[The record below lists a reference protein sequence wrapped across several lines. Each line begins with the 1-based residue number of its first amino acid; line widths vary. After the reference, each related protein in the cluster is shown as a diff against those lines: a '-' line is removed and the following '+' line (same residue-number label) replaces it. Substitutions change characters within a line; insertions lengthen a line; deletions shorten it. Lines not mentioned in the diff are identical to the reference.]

1 MTHSERWQRLQ
12 GPVLLL
18 AIAVL
23 GVAALIGGRALGA
36 TVNARGATATASGA
50 KSVDIDH
57 FAFHPPALHVK
68 RGGKVTFTNSQ
79 NVTHTATGADF
90 DTKKIAP
97 GSSVTVRFSQKGTF
111 VYHCKIHPF
120 MKGKIVVE

>member
-18 AIAVL
+18 VIAVL
-23 GVAALIGGRALGA
+23 GVAALMGGRAI
-36 TVNARGATATASGA
+36 GATATLSGA
-50 KSVDIDH
+50 KGVEINH
-57 FAFHPPALHVK
+57 FAFHPPTLRVK

-79 NVTHTATGADF
+79 NVTHTASSGSF
-90 DTKKIAP
+90 DTKRIAP
-97 GSSVTVRFSQKGTF
+97 GTSVTVKFSRRGTF
-111 VYHCKIHPF
+111 AYHCKIHPF